1 MVGFKLAVA
10 VNLGFCVLNVYIY
23 SSEPGQNQGEEEAEQ
38 DGNWSR
44 LDPFPQRRWELQQGC
59 RDAHVLCDGDM

>member
-1 MVGFKLAVA
+1 MVGSQVSR
-10 VNLGFCVLNVYIY
+10 GSSIWIVLHVCIY
-23 SSEPGQNQGEEEAEQ
+23 SSEPEQNQGKEEAEQ